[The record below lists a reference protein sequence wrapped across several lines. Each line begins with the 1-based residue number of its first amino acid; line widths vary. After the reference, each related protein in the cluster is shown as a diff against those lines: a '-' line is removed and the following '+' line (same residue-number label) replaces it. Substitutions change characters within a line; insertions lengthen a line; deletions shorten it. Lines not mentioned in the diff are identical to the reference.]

1 MFQRCSRNGHQCID
15 RNGVNTQ
22 LCKADCHI
30 QTILPGLS
38 HSYDATGTCTHS
50 FCLYLFQSFN
60 LHIVCMCRTYIR
72 KISPRSLNIMM
83 VTGYS
88 GFMKTM
94 QLFGRK
100 KSHGSTEIDI
110 AFLIHGFIG
119 MNRLIKFFSGQSL
132 SCSDNGKTV
141 NALLFIHFTCFQ
153 NLFLGKKII
162 DFTGSM
168 VVY

>member
-1 MFQRCSRNGHQCID
+1 MHTF
-15 RNGVNTQ
+15 
-22 LCKADCHI
+22 L
-30 QTILPGLS
+30 LPL
-38 HSYDATGTCTHS
+38 
-50 FCLYLFQSFN
+50 LFQSFN

-132 SCSDNGKTV
+132 SCSDNGKRSTPSSS
-141 NALLFIHFTCFQ
+141 FILHASRIFSSGRNHRSHRKYGGVLTEHNICSPPDTCRC
-153 NLFLGKKII
+153 GH
-162 DFTGSM
+162 
-168 VVY
+168 